1 MTSFALH
8 LIAMLSMFIDHA
20 AIILFDNQEIMRM
33 MGRIAFPIFAF
44 LLVEGFKKT
53 KSRKNYFLRLL
64 MLAVISEPIFD
75 YALTGKF
82 VYWFHQNTI
91 FTFIIAFGF
100 MLYIEKNRKNLF
112 KVALALAATPVV
124 GFVTLIDYFYVGI
137 TTVMVFYMFDKRTK
151 THLVGQIISMTI
163 IAFAI
168 SGNPLY
174 EFSNASFVIPDE
186 ILSIFSLAFI
196 WLYKGVQGYHKPWFR
211 NFCYAFYPGHFA
223 LLILIKILL

>member
-91 FTFIIAFGF
+91 FTFILAFGF

-151 THLVGQIISMTI
+151 THLFIQIISI
-163 IAFAI
+163 LILSIAI
-168 SGNPLY
+168 SGKPLY
-174 EFSNASFVIPDE
+174 ELHFASNECLMIPDE
-186 ILSIFSLAFI
+186 ILSILSLLFV
-196 WLYKGVQGYHKPWFR
+196 WLYNGTQGYHKLWFKK
-211 NFCYAFYPGHFA
+211 FC
-223 LLILIKILL
+223 